1 MQGRDGPGASRLSL
15 PGLRGVSD
23 LANNLQKDLAR
34 PLRVALRAEQEGL
47 AETKVSVGGCRV
59 GTNEAQA
66 RAWNAR
72 GSVCRRPS
80 SSHPSQ
86 PSKSMPPRN
95 QRGSLPLK
103 TSRKKKSKVPTY
115 ETFDEALDGGVEQEE
130 KGERYR
136 VGDKVLTDLN
146 CQSS

>member
-1 MQGRDGPGASRLSL
+1 
-15 PGLRGVSD
+15 
-23 LANNLQKDLAR
+23 
-34 PLRVALRAEQEGL
+34 
-47 AETKVSVGGCRV
+47 
-59 GTNEAQA
+59 
-66 RAWNAR
+66 
-72 GSVCRRPS
+72 
-80 SSHPSQ
+80 
-86 PSKSMPPRN
+86 MPPRN